1 MANYNDL
8 IKKTPLVLV
17 DFTAGW
23 CGPCQTLAP
32 VLQEV
37 KAHFAENLSILKI
50 DVDKNPALARG
61 FAVQGVPTLILYH
74 LGQQVWRQSGL
85 LTQRDLIAIIE
96 KYIS

>member
-1 MANYNDL
+1 MANYSDL
-8 IKKTPLVLV
+8 VKKTPLVLV
-17 DFTAGW
+17 DFTARW

-32 VLQEV
+32 ILQEV
-37 KAHFAENLSILKI
+37 KAHFAENLIILKI

-61 FAVQGVPTLILYH
+61 FAVQGVPTLVLYH

-96 KYIS
+96 KYIT